1 MKYRIWPLLLA
12 AALAGSAAADAAYTL
27 HIDGRDSIP
36 SEADLMIPLRAPAE
50 ELGYTVTWKDGTTA
64 VTRGGTELL
73 VRLGDAHY
81 ALTHTQDDG
90 VVIDGALDLPA
101 APYLKDGVTYVPAA
115 LFAHLLAEGQTLTLS
130 GETVVTGGA
139 DAAEETAEAPAEEA
153 AGETAEE
160 PSAAVTETVPEEA
173 PAAEAPAE
181 GPDAEAMEEAPA
193 AGSAALANPFRDY
206 DTLADAEAA
215 SGLTMTLPSIG
226 ANYNSAAYRA
236 IPGELLEVIYG
247 NDGTEAL
254 RIRKGADLS
263 NVSGDYGTYRTI
275 KTIRVDDVNVRMK
288 GSGNRMSLATWERDG
303 HAYAV
308 IAAEPL
314 TIADMMAIAR
324 ETV

>member
-12 AALAGSAAADAAYTL
+12 AALAGSAADAAYTL
-27 HIDGRDSIP
+27 HIDGRDSLP

-64 VTRGGTELL
+64 VTRDGTELL

-81 ALTHTQDDG
+81 ALTHTQKDG
-90 VVIDGALDLPA
+90 IVIDGSVDLPA

-115 LFAHLLAEGQTLTLS
+115 LFAHLLEEGQTLTLA
-130 GETVVTGGA
+130 GETVVTGGGT
-139 DAAEETAEAPAEEA
+139 AASEPAEPA
-153 AGETAEE
+153 PAGETAEE
-160 PSAAVTETVPEEA
+160 EPAAEPAPETEA
-173 PAAEAPAE
+173 PAPAE
-181 GPDAEAMEEAPA
+181 SAEPA
-193 AGSAALANPFRDY
+193 AETPAAALANPFRDY

-215 SGLTMTLPSIG
+215 AGLTMTLPSIG

-236 IPGELLEVIYG
+236 IPGELLEVVYG
-247 NDGTEAL
+247 NDGAEAL
-254 RIRKGADLS
+254 RLRKGADLS

-288 GSGNRMSLATWERDG
+288 GSGNRMSLAIWERDG
-303 HAYAV
+303 HAYAA